1 LSPQQRQPAALR
13 RAAMRHQ
20 HAGSVEIWFAEPDQ
34 IDLDGGGLPDV
45 RARNPAADGRPR
57 RQ

>member
-1 LSPQQRQPAALR
+1 
-13 RAAMRHQ
+13 MRHQ